1 MVLYLGQVMPP
12 VLPSAHA
19 PVAQPDGKVTPAWH
33 RFFNSLTVGPQPAQ
47 AHTLPASPYT
57 LAASSKG
64 SVVVSGGAVSLI
76 QLTRGL
82 ITVNLGVTSGMFPA
96 AVGDV
101 FVITYTVAPTVTF
114 LPG

>member
-1 MVLYLGQVMPP
+1 MTQ
-12 VLPSAHA
+12 LPSAHA
-19 PVAQPDGKVTPAWH
+19 PLVGGGGNVMPAWF
-33 RFFNSLTVGPQPAQ
+33 RFFASLVAGPQAAQ
-47 AHTLPASPYT
+47 AQTPSGSPYT
-57 LAASSKG
+57 LAAPSNG